1 MSDALDT
8 FPYILTL
15 DKIRRRYKE
24 RPSWIHI
31 TTITMTCSLQ
41 TGIDLNRIREAFR
54 EQGSFRVRHKGA
66 LYSGHEWKMK
76 ETTFYNQVTIGYRD
90 SYTTKSIKVF
100 PNGSF
105 QVAGCADMYDCVRV
119 TRSLSHLLSQ
129 ILGREDIK
137 TAPFHVVMINTN
149 FALNH
154 QVNLM
159 EIFDQLSSKPKYDVS
174 FDPDRYSAV
183 KIKFSP
189 RPGMKQVTA
198 SVFSTGKVIV
208 TGAETLREI
217 AFAYETLNGELGI
230 EGPKN
235 NDDESAIVMGATFQK
250 WVKTLTTRGVKP
262 WI

>member
-8 FPYILTL
+8 FPYIVTL
-15 DKIRRRYKE
+15 DKIRRRFKE

-41 TGIDLNRIREAFR
+41 TSIDLNRIREAFR

-76 ETTFYNQVTIGYRD
+76 ETTFYNQVTIGYQD

-119 TRSLSHLLSQ
+119 TRSLAHLLSK
-129 ILGREDIK
+129 ILDREDIK
-137 TAPFHVVMINTN
+137 TTPFHVVMINTN

-159 EIFDQLSSKPKYDVS
+159 EIFDRLSTKYEVS

-183 KIKFSP
+183 KIKFAP

-230 EGPKN
+230 ETAKN
-235 NDDESAIVMGATFQK
+235 ANDESAVIMGATFPQ
-250 WVKTLTTRGVKP
+250 WVTTLTSRGIKP
-262 WI
+262 WS

>member
-8 FPYILTL
+8 FPYIVTL
-15 DKIRRRYKE
+15 DKIRRRFMD

-41 TGIDLNRIREAFR
+41 TSIDLNKIREAFR
-54 EQGSFRVRHKGA
+54 EHGSFRVRHKGA

-76 ETTFYNQVTIGYRD
+76 ETTFYNQVTIGYQD

-119 TRSLSHLLSQ
+119 TRSLSHLLGQ

-159 EIFDQLSSKPKYDVS
+159 EIFDRLSSKYEVS

-183 KIKFSP
+183 KIKFAP
-189 RPGMKQVTA
+189 KPGMKQVTA

-230 EGPKN
+230 EAQRN
-235 NDDESAIVMGATFQK
+235 TQDESAVIMGATFPK
-250 WVKTLTTRGVKP
+250 WVETLKARGVQA
-262 WI
+262 WT

>member
-41 TGIDLNRIREAFR
+41 TGIDLNKIREAFR

-90 SYTTKSIKVF
+90 NYTTKSIKVF

-159 EIFDQLSSKPKYDVS
+159 EIFDQLSSKSKYDVS

-189 RPGMKQVTA
+189 KPGMKQVTA

-217 AFAYETLNGELGI
+217 AFAYETLNSELGI

-250 WVKTLTTRGVKP
+250 WVRTLTTRGVKP